1 MIFKSNEHEQFFNEY
16 ATSYKHD
23 HERLAMFYCLGLLDE
38 TRTHIK
44 EIYDFEERCI
54 RPDCLLAGW
63 QTGGTIQV
71 IELAYNLYNNF
82 GVDKETDYPRPVT
95 PLEIFMNA
103 ELAEYFWQAI
113 KLRFNRM
120 EGVTK

>member
-1 MIFKSNEHEQFFNEY
+1 MIFKSNEQEQFFNEY
-16 ATSYKHD
+16 VASYTHD
-23 HERLAMFYCLGLLDE
+23 HERLAMFYCLGLLYE
-38 TRTHIK
+38 TRTHVK

-82 GVDKETDYPRPVT
+82 GSDKEADYPRPVT
-95 PLEIFMNA
+95 PLEIFMNT

-120 EGVTK
+120 EGVRK